1 MALKQ
6 PIMSSRTGLGV
17 VVRFTERLGLR
28 YYCRCGL
35 HFSSKG
41 HLNNHIEICNRPL
54 LSPDDEHCR
63 VSEEEWREQRK
74 G

>member
-1 MALKQ
+1 MYSAQ
-6 PIMSSRTGLGV
+6 T
-17 VVRFTERLGLR
+17 R

-35 HFSSKG
+35 HFSSKVY
-41 HLNNHIEICNRPL
+41 LKDHIEICNWPR
-54 LSPDDEHCR
+54 LSPNDKHCR